1 MLGIHY
7 LKANPTQHV
16 IHFANGKARRSGP
29 GLSFFYYQP
38 SASIVVVPVGSA
50 DTPFIFN
57 EITADFQPVTVQGQ
71 LTYHISD
78 PARVA
83 AILDYSI
90 EGAVDKYRTEDP
102 QKLAQRL
109 VNLTQVH
116 TRAELASLPLRDAI
130 RAADRVASGVLSR
143 LGGGDELKALGV
155 EVLTFSILAIK
166 PTPDIARA
174 LEAEARENLLRQA
187 DDAIYVR
194 RNAAIE
200 QERTIKE
207 NELNTEIAVQQKQ
220 RQIRETKAA
229 ADLVI
234 ETKEQEIRE
243 SRLAGLITLEEE
255 RKKFVAA
262 QTENA
267 RAQADA
273 NAYAVRAS
281 LQPLTELS
289 HEVLTAL
296 STQTGD
302 PRLMIAKAIQ
312 EIAQNASKIGQLNI
326 SPDLLETLLRKE

>member
-1 MLGIHY
+1 MFGIHY

-16 IHFANGKARRSGP
+16 IHFANGKVRRSGP

-50 DTPFIFN
+50 DAPFIFN
-57 EITADFQPVTVQGQ
+57 EVSADFQPVTVQGQ
-71 LTYHISD
+71 LTYRIAD

-83 AILDYSI
+83 VLLDYSVD
-90 EGAVDKYRTEDP
+90 GAVDKYRTEDP
-102 QKLAQRL
+102 EKLPQRL
-109 VNLTQVH
+109 VNLAQVH
-116 TRAELASLPLRDAI
+116 TRAELASLPLREAI
-130 RAADRVASGVLSR
+130 RSADRVASGVLTR
-143 LGGGDELKALGV
+143 LGTGDDLKPLGV

-166 PTPDIARA
+166 PTPDISRA
-174 LEAEARENLLRQA
+174 LEAEARETLLRQA

-200 QERTIKE
+200 QERRIKE

-229 ADLVI
+229 ADLAI

-243 SRLAGLITLEEE
+243 TKLAGQIKLEDE
-255 RKKFVAA
+255 RKKFITA

-267 RAQADA
+267 RTQADTQ
-273 NAYAVRAS
+273 AYAVRAS

-289 HEVLTAL
+289 PEVLTAL
-296 STQTGD
+296 ATQTGD
-302 PRLMIAKAIQ
+302 PRLMVAKAIQ
-312 EIAQNASKIGQLNI
+312 EIAQNAGKIGTLNI
-326 SPDLLETLLRKE
+326 SPDLLETLLQK

>member
-16 IHFANGKARRSGP
+16 IHFANGKVRRSGP
-29 GLSFFYYQP
+29 GLSFFYYRP
-38 SASIVVVPVGSA
+38 SASIVVIPVGSSDA
-50 DTPFIFN
+50 PFIFN
-57 EITADFQPVTVQGQ
+57 EISADFQPVTVQGQ

-90 EGAVDKYRTEDP
+90 EGAVDQYRTEDP

-109 VNLTQVH
+109 VNLAQVH
-116 TRAELASLPLRDAI
+116 TRAELASLPLREAI
-130 RAADRVASGVLSR
+130 RSADRVAGGVLTR
-143 LGGGDELKALGV
+143 LSTGDDLRALGA

-174 LEAEARENLLRQA
+174 LEAEARETLLRQA

-207 NELNTEIAVQQKQ
+207 NELNTEIAIQQKQ

-229 ADLVI
+229 ADLAI
-234 ETKEQEIRE
+234 EMKEQEIRE
-243 SRLAGLITLEEE
+243 TKLAGQITLEDE
-255 RKKFVAA
+255 RKKFIAA
-262 QTENA
+262 HTENA
-267 RAQADA
+267 RTQADA
-273 NAYAVRAS
+273 QAYAVRAS
-281 LQPLTELS
+281 LQPLNELS
-289 HEVLTAL
+289 PEVLTAL

-312 EIAQNASKIGQLNI
+312 ELAQNAGKIGQLNI
-326 SPDLLETLLRKE
+326 SPDLLQTLLNQ